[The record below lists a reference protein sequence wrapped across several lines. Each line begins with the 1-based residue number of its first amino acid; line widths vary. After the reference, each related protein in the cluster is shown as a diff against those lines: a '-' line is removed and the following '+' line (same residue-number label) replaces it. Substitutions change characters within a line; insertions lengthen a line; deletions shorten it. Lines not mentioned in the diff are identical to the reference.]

1 MLSVKSHTIL
11 WVVRVGG
18 YVGGVFKAY
27 LEVLKDSC
35 LGGWF
40 FFGVEQEI
48 AKSYSE
54 QFFSSDVFCGW
65 EILS

>member
-1 MLSVKSHTIL
+1 
-11 WVVRVGG
+11 
-18 YVGGVFKAY
+18 VGGVFKAY